1 MEAIYIFVVAK
12 FVVILGVVILHDP
25 YLVDVVV
32 VICHTDHTTDQSTM
46 EIHSS
51 VIGEASKVCCGISL
65 VSLPFHSTLRCS
77 ASFFAQERAELEAK
91 RKKIR
96 EIQKGLVT
104 NFDEYRDLPNDIPQT
119 LVIGTAVT
127 GMLVLAMIHCITI
140 FTARLPDHGTTQFFT
155 GKVEAVDLTSHQYLV
170 AFDRPGIQSC

>member
-1 MEAIYIFVVAK
+1 
-12 FVVILGVVILHDP
+12 
-25 YLVDVVV
+25 
-32 VICHTDHTTDQSTM
+32 M
-46 EIHSS
+46 EIHTSAF
-51 VIGEASKVCCGISL
+51 GEASKVGSDVSL
-65 VSLPFHSTLRCS
+65 VPLPSHSILRCS

-104 NFDEYRDLPNDIPQT
+104 NFEEYRDLPNDIPQT

-127 GMLVLAMIHCITI
+127 GILALAMTICITTI
-140 FTARLPDHGTTQFFT
+140 TARLPDHGTTQFFT

-170 AFDRPGIQSC
+170 AFDRPGTHSH